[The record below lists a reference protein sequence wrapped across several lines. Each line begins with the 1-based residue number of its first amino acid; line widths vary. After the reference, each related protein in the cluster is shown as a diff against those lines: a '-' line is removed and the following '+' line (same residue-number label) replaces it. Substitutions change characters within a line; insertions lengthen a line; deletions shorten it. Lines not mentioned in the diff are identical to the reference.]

1 MTVRTTVTL
10 DDDAAVLLDEQPPRT
25 GSAYLSRL
33 VVLTHRRAHQA
44 LGYLAGTGWSR
55 AEVEAA
61 CRALLGTS
69 LEHPAARSSVAV
81 AGELADAQEAVR
93 AAGVGDT
100 WAGRVEAL
108 RADVCAGPALC
119 DVAEAYWSGEARTVA
134 AVDAGAWPWRG
145 RRS

>member
-1 MTVRTTVTL
+1 MTTRTTIAL

-44 LGYLAGTGWSR
+44 LGYLAGTGWTH
-55 AEVEAA
+55 AEVQAA

-69 LEHPAARSSVAV
+69 LDHPASRSSVAV
-81 AGELADAQEAVR
+81 AGELADAHEAVR

-100 WAGRVEAL
+100 WAARVEAL

-119 DVAEAYWSGEARTVA
+119 DVVESYWSGEARTVA
-134 AVDAGAWPWRG
+134 AVDRAAWPWRG
-145 RRS
+145 GR

>member
-1 MTVRTTVTL
+1 MTTRTTIAL

-44 LGYLAGTGWSR
+44 LGYLAGAGWTH
-55 AEVEAA
+55 AEVQAA

-69 LEHPAARSSVAV
+69 LNHPASRSSVAV
-81 AGELADAQEAVR
+81 ADELTDTHEAVR

-100 WAGRVEAL
+100 WSCRVEEL

-119 DVAEAYWSGEARTVA
+119 DVVEAYWSGEARTVA
-134 AVDAGAWPWRG
+134 AVDRAAWPWRA
-145 RRS
+145 R